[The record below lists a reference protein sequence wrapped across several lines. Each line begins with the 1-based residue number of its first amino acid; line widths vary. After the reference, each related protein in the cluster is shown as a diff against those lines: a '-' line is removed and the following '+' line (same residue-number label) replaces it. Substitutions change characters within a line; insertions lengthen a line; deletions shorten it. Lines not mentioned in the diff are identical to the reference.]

1 MNKEET
7 LYDLLSVDSAKKLV
21 EGLYL
26 EFQKHPK
33 YKEVLIKNEKGEI
46 LLNPEYADLWENYKN
61 ITPDNTIK

>member
-1 MNKEET
+1 MNKEES
-7 LYDLLSVDSAKKLV
+7 LYNLLSVDSAKKLV
-21 EGLYL
+21 EDLYL

-33 YKEVLIKNEKGEI
+33 YKEVFIKNEKGEI